1 MTEFSFDE
9 WAQLYETDPDAF
21 ERKRADL
28 LEEVIRSAPVE
39 HRAKLRM
46 LQMECDGIRQVMS
59 PMEATV
65 EMTRM
70 ATAKLQE
77 LKTPLTQ
84 LRAACE
90 DIVNLE

>member
-9 WAQLYETDPDAF
+9 WAQLFGSDPEAF
-21 ERKRADL
+21 ERKRAAL

-46 LQMECDGIRQVMS
+46 LQIECDGIRQAMD
-59 PMEATV
+59 PMEATI

>member
-9 WAQLYETDPDAF
+9 WARLYETDPEAF

-46 LQMECDGIRQVMS
+46 LQIECDGIRQAMD
-59 PMEATV
+59 PMEATI

-84 LRAACE
+84 LRAVCE

>member
-9 WAQLYETDPDAF
+9 WTQLYETDPDAF
-21 ERKRADL
+21 ERKRASL

-46 LQMECDGIRQVMS
+46 LQMECDGIRQAMS
-59 PMEATV
+59 PMEATL

-70 ATAKLQE
+70 ATSKLQE